1 MASFLS
7 EVKPTE
13 LIIITGCS
21 GAGKH
26 TAMAALEDAGYYCVD
41 NMPAALL
48 LQFMALQTADNE
60 RAAGFAFVMDL
71 RESGFTDS
79 FPGVFEAMERSGHA
93 LEIVFLE
100 AEDDILLHRFSQT
113 RRPHP
118 VAGGRRLIE
127 KIRFEKEC
135 LRPIRALATRIID
148 TSFFSV
154 HQLRA
159 VMEELARKRNA
170 TATMRVQ
177 VLSFGFK
184 YGLPGDVDLVVD
196 VRFLDNPYFVAELR
210 ELDGRSEAVRKFIFS
225 HPETE
230 LFLAKYTALLDY
242 LLPLYRR
249 EGKKYL
255 TIGVGCTGGK
265 HRSVTIAENLYE
277 HLKKTIDEIELHHRD
292 IDL

>member
-1 MASFLS
+1 
-7 EVKPTE
+7 
-13 LIIITGCS
+13 
-21 GAGKH
+21 
-26 TAMAALEDAGYYCVD
+26 MAALEDAGYYCVD
-41 NMPAALL
+41 NMPVLL
-48 LQFMALQTADNE
+48 LSQFMALQEADNGDAE
-60 RAAGFAFVMDL
+60 GFAFVMDM
-71 RESGFTDS
+71 RERGFTER
-79 FPGVFEAMERSGHA
+79 FPGVYEETAGRHEVEV
-93 LEIVFLE
+93 LFLE

-118 VAGGRRLIE
+118 VAGSHRLIDN
-127 KIRFEKEC
+127 IRFEKER

-154 HQLRA
+154 HHLRA
-159 VMEELARKRNA
+159 VMEDLARKRNA
-170 TATMRVQ
+170 GTALRVQ

-196 VRFLDNPYFVAELR
+196 VRFLKNPYFVAELR
-210 ELDGRSEAVRKFIFS
+210 ELDGRDEAVRKFIYQD
-225 HPETE
+225 PQTKR
-230 LFLAKYTALLDY
+230 FLLKYNALLDY

-265 HRSVTIAENLYE
+265 HRSVTVAENIYR
-277 HLKKTIDEIELHHRD
+277 HLKNDIAEIELHHRD

>member
-1 MASFLS
+1 MGSFLS

-13 LIIITGCS
+13 LIITGCS

-41 NMPAALL
+41 NMPAQLL
-48 LQFMALQTADNE
+48 SQFMALQAASGDET
-60 RAAGFAFVMDL
+60 AGFAFVMDM
-71 RESGFTDS
+71 RERGFANR
-79 FPGVFEAMERSGHA
+79 FPAVFEEMKNSGSGV
-93 LEIVFLE
+93 EIVFLE
-100 AEDDILLHRFSQT
+100 AEDEILLHRFSQT

-118 VAGGRRLIE
+118 VSGSRRLIDN
-127 KIRFEKEC
+127 IRLEKER
-135 LRPIRALATRIID
+135 LRPIKVLATRIID
-148 TSFFSV
+148 TSFYSV

-159 VMEELARKRNA
+159 VMEDMARKRNA
-170 TATMRVQ
+170 GAAMRVQ

-184 YGLPGDVDLVVD
+184 YGIPGDVDLVVD
-196 VRFLDNPYFVAELR
+196 VRFLSNPYFESELR
-210 ELDGRSEAVRKFIFS
+210 ELDGRSEAVREFIFN
-225 HPETE
+225 HPETDI
-230 LFLAKYTALLDY
+230 FLAKYLALLDY

-265 HRSVTIAENLYE
+265 HRSVTIAENIYR
-277 HLKKTIDEIELHHRD
+277 HLEKAVDEIELYHRD

>member
-1 MASFLS
+1 MKA
-7 EVKPTE
+7 TE

-41 NMPAALL
+41 NMPVLL
-48 LQFMALQTADNE
+48 LSQFMALQDAGDPQ
-60 RAAGFAFVMDL
+60 AAGFAFVMDM
-71 RESGFTDS
+71 REKGFTER
-79 FPGVFEAMERSGHA
+79 FPGVYEEMRRKGREV
-93 LEIVFLE
+93 EVVYLE
-100 AEDDILLHRFSQT
+100 AENEILLHRFSQT

-118 VAGGRRLIE
+118 VSGSRRLID
-127 KIRFEKEC
+127 KIRFEKKQ
-135 LRPIRALATRIID
+135 LKPIRELASRIVD
-148 TSFFSV
+148 TSYYSV

-159 VMEELARKRNA
+159 VMEDLARKRNVGA
-170 TATMRVQ
+170 EMRVQ

-184 YGLPGDVDLVVD
+184 YGLPGDVDLVTD
-196 VRFLDNPYFVAELR
+196 VRFLKNPYFVDELR
-210 ELDGRSEAVRKFIFS
+210 ELDGRSEAVREFIFED
-225 HPETE
+225 PQAE
-230 LFLAKYTALLDY
+230 LFLAKYVDLLDY

-265 HRSVTIAENLYE
+265 HRSVAIAENLYR
-277 HLKKTIDEIELHHRD
+277 HLKKSVSEIELHHRD